1 MPRGRPKMIGPHT
14 KSYSAALNRKV
25 NKLASQ
31 VRKQAPEVNYTNEL
45 VAATNTSTSGTLTN
59 LISYPAQAAG
69 NTTDLTRLGDKIKV
83 KDVELRMYLTSV
95 NILTAIRVVVFI
107 DKRNQSAAVTDVF
120 ESGTLVATQNAV
132 NALKVHDY
140 EDRYTFLYD
149 KTFDFGDSD
158 REVKTIVKKF
168 NFKKG
173 LDIEFLAGATT
184 VTKNALKMIVIGTGA
199 TPQYMYQSRCHFYP

>member
-1 MPRGRPKMIGPHT
+1 MPAGRM
-14 KSYSAALNRKV
+14 YLAAPRTAIKKVDKKV
-25 NKLASQ
+25 NRLARQ
-31 VRKQAPEVNYTNEL
+31 VRSYVPEVNYTNEI

-69 NTTDLTRLGDKIKV
+69 NSTDLTRLGDKIKV

-95 NILTAIRVVVFI
+95 NILTAIRVVIFI
-107 DKRNQSAAVTDVF
+107 DKRNQSTAVTDVF

-149 KTFDFGDSD
+149 RTFDFGDTD
-158 REVKTIVKKF
+158 REVKTLVKKF
-168 NFKKG
+168 RFKSG
-173 LDIEFLAGATT
+173 LPIEFLAGATT

-199 TPQYMYQSRCHFYP
+199 TPQYMYQSRCHFFP